1 MYDKGK
7 SVLQLNKEIGL
18 RGINYNY
25 TNESKTSLKDIELNI
40 PARSTVG
47 YVGATGSGKT
57 TIVDIIL
64 GLLEAQKGTFQI
76 DGQVINKQNRKAWQ
90 RSIGYVQ
97 QQTNVA
103 DDPIEANISFDITNH
118 KDKDKRI
125 RFKKKSSTIFFLKN
139 KEKFDLILI
148 KQTIHLMNIK
158 EIKIL
163 LNSLKRN
170 INQNGKILIFTLDT
184 NKNELPTF
192 DLMKKKL
199 IKSLKRDKKI
209 MKVISDLNLVK
220 IKKKFI
226 YKVKVSKRDYL
237 DMIKKRY
244 ISILLKMSEKE
255 LFKGIKQI
263 TSKYGKNLMFRDKL
277 ICIIL

>member
-1 MYDKGK
+1 M
-7 SVLQLNKEIGL
+7 V
-18 RGINYNY
+18 
-25 TNESKTSLKDIELNI
+25 
-40 PARSTVG
+40 STVIKNWDNKNWLSSKDYIKSFNKFLIKQVKLNSKSRILDIG
-47 YVGATGSGKT
+47 CGRGKILGNLSSKLKLNFKPLGID
-57 TIVDIIL
+57 IVD
-64 GLLEAQKGTFQI
+64 
-76 DGQVINKQNRKAWQ
+76 
-90 RSIGYVQ
+90 
-97 QQTNVA
+97 
-103 DDPIEANISFDITNH
+103 H

-125 RFKKKSSTIFFLKN
+125 SFKKKSASIFFLKN

-148 KQTIHLMNIK
+148 KQTIHLINIK
-158 EIKIL
+158 EIKRL

-170 INQNGKILIFTLDT
+170 LNQNGKILIFTLDT

-209 MKVISDLNLVK
+209 IKIISDLNLVK

-226 YKVKVSKRDYL
+226 YKVKISKRSYL

-244 ISILLKMSEKE
+244 ISILLTMSEKE
-255 LFKGIKQI
+255 LSKGINQI
-263 TSKYGKNLMFRDKL
+263 NSKYAQNLMFRDKL